1 MATLSTMFN
10 TDDNDDDYEDDEDD
24 SRNVTIKVCSRPN
37 LKVSRLAG
45 LIFG

>member
-10 TDDNDDDYEDDEDD
+10 TDDDDDYEDDDDD
-24 SRNVTIKVCSRPN
+24 SRNATIKVCSRPN